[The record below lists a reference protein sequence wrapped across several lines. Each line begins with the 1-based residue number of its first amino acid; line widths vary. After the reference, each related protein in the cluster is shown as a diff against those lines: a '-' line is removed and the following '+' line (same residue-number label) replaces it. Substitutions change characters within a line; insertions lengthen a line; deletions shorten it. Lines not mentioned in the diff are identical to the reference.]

1 MRTPAFILLWLYV
14 FTLPWDYMLQF
25 SVGIGSAGR
34 VAGLL
39 AFVAC
44 TVLIATTARM
54 RRFRTFQIATAAYL
68 AVVAA
73 SLFWTAN
80 PESTAHSV
88 RSYVQSAMMVWAMWE
103 LGSKWRDLFRLA
115 TAYVAGASVAAIS
128 VFHNFSAATVE
139 LEARQAR
146 FAADNW
152 DVNDLALVLSL
163 AIPLAFYVAT
173 KRLDWISTCLARAY
187 LLVGPMAIVLTSSRS
202 GVVVMTLA
210 ILALPL
216 FLNRQ
221 TLRAKVI
228 VAMVVACAAWIAWN
242 YAPQQSWDRLSTLLP
257 SLRAGDLNFRDT
269 IWRNGLRAFGSHY
282 LVGVGAGAF
291 ETGAGINFSAHN
303 TFLAVLVEQ
312 GLIGFGVFSVI
323 LACAIHCSL
332 RIAGTDRKMC
342 VVLLLCWAVGTFTL
356 GWAANRVTWFVLGLV
371 ISFGSA
377 RESRKLSNRE
387 VALT

>member
-1 MRTPAFILLWLYV
+1 
-14 FTLPWDYMLQF
+14 
-25 SVGIGSAGR
+25 
-34 VAGLL
+34 
-39 AFVAC
+39 
-44 TVLIATTARM
+44 M

-73 SLFWTAN
+73 SLFWTSN

-88 RSYVQSAMMVWAMWE
+88 RSYVQSAMIVWVMWE
-103 LGSKWRDLFRLA
+103 LGATWRDAFHLA

-128 VFHNFSAATVE
+128 VLHNFSAATIE

-173 KRLDWISTCLARAY
+173 KRLDWISTCVARAY

-202 GVVVMTLA
+202 GAVVMTLA

-216 FLNRQ
+216 FLKRQ
-221 TLRAKVI
+221 TMQAKVI
-228 VAMVVACAAWIAWN
+228 TATVVACAAWVAWN
-242 YAPQQSWDRLSTLLP
+242 YAPQQSWNRLSTLFS

-269 IWRNGLRAFGSHY
+269 IWRNGLRAFGGHC
-282 LVGVGAGAF
+282 LAGVGAGAF

-312 GLIGFGVFSVI
+312 GLIGFGVFLVI
-323 LACAIHCSL
+323 LGCAIHCSL
-332 RIAGTDRKMC
+332 RMAGTDRKLC
-342 VVLLLCWAVGTFTL
+342 VVLLVCWAVGTFTL

-371 ISFGSA
+371 TALGSVREA
-377 RESRKLSNRE
+377 RLLPNRE
-387 VALT
+387 AA